1 MPKASLESSE
11 KETYPYYLMFVILVE
26 NVICLFLI
34 LYVFQS
40 KILYLNINQQI
51 DFLFIKKTNHVE
63 NTILEFQIILN
74 ISQSCMECNG
84 KYANSLYGC

>member
-34 LYVFQS
+34 LCVFQS
-40 KILYLNINQQI
+40 KILYLNINQHAGNR
-51 DFLFIKKTNHVE
+51 FLIYQKDK
-63 NTILEFQIILN
+63 
-74 ISQSCMECNG
+74 SC
-84 KYANSLYGC
+84 